1 LAHSTIENKEKK
13 QVAMAM
19 GLTKEKKE
27 KILSLIMQ

>member
-13 QVAMAM
+13 QVVMAM